1 MRNFY
6 SIFNSVPVRKP
17 KRSLFDLSFENKL
30 SLEFGDLVPIF
41 TKLVIPGDKFK
52 VTSEIM
58 MRTMPLV
65 APVMHRVNITTH
77 WFYVPL
83 RLIWNDFED
92 WQRLSAQQV
101 DQDGNPDP
109 SIPVYPDMQ
118 YVAPEANDLSSDNQS
133 PTIGTLAD
141 YLGFPNGVKFGTD
154 RRITQLPFRAYQLI
168 YNEWYRDENL
178 ITEVSIPKT
187 SGHLDAGASVNTSAA
202 LQIKNLVSIRRRAWE
217 KDYFTAA
224 LPNPQSGYDVRLPLG
239 DKAPIGF
246 KNDSIPTAELATADG
261 VYKRG
266 FGTSSSARAEYSRI
280 GADDVN
286 GLMNENLSQPLA
298 YDNSKHLFANL
309 ENATAATINSI
320 RRAFA
325 LQRWAEAT
333 ARGGKRY
340 REFLLSHFGVKSS
353 DARFQVPEFL
363 GGSVQPLNI
372 GEVVQT
378 SESTAA
384 SPQGTPTGRAFS
396 LGNVAGFKRYF
407 EEFGIVMGIMSVT
420 PRTAY
425 FQGIPKDWLK
435 RDAVDFYFP
444 EFAEIGEQE
453 IQNQEL
459 YALSSNPTG
468 TFGYAP
474 RYAEYKYYPSEVHGD
489 FRSSLKFWH
498 MAREFSS
505 EPSLN
510 GTFVT
515 IPTNVADRN
524 FPVDDGATPDQRL
537 YCEIYHNVKA
547 VRPMPKYGLPKM

>member
-1 MRNFY
+1 MRNFF

-30 SLEFGDLVPIF
+30 SLEFGSLVPIF

-52 VTSEIM
+52 IKSEIL

-101 DQDGNPDP
+101 DKDGNPDP

-118 YVAPEANDLSSDNQS
+118 YLQPNANQISADTQS
-133 PTIGTLAD
+133 PLDGSLAD
-141 YLGFPNGVKFGTD
+141 YLGFPSDVKFGTD
-154 RRITQLPFRAYQLI
+154 RRISQLPFRAYQLI

-178 ITEVSIPKT
+178 IDEVPIPKN
-187 SGHLDAGASVNTSAA
+187 SGHLDAGQISSQNA
-202 LQIKNLVSIRRRAWE
+202 LQIRRLTTLRRRAWE
-217 KDYFTAA
+217 KDYFTSA

-239 DKAPIGF
+239 DTAPIIF
-246 KNDSIPTAELATADG
+246 QNDSMTPEETISADG

-266 FGTSSSARAEYSRI
+266 QGSSPFARAEYSRI
-280 GADDVN
+280 GADDAN
-286 GLMNENLSQPLA
+286 GLMNENLTQPLA

-340 REFLLSHFGVKSS
+340 REFLLSHFGVRSS

-372 GEVVQT
+372 GEVLQT
-378 SESTAA
+378 SETTSE
-384 SPQGTPTGRAFS
+384 SPQGNPTGRAFS
-396 LGNVAGFKRYF
+396 LSGASGFKRYF

-425 FQGIPKDWLK
+425 YQGIPKDWLK

-459 YALSSNPTG
+459 YAKSSDPTG

-474 RYAEYKYYPSEVHGD
+474 RYSEYKYYPSEVHGD
-489 FRSSLKFWH
+489 FRGSLEYWHLARKFDN
-498 MAREFSS
+498 
-505 EPSLN
+505 PPQLN
-510 GTFVT
+510 GTFVEV
-515 IPTNVADRN
+515 PENVADRA
-524 FPVDDGATPDQRL
+524 FPVEAGATENQRL
-537 YCEIYHNVKA
+537 YCEIYHDVKA

>member
-30 SLEFGDLVPIF
+30 SLEFGDLVPMF
-41 TKLVIPGDKFK
+41 CKLVIPGDKFK
-52 VTSEIM
+52 VQSEIM
-58 MRTMPLV
+58 MRTMPLL

-101 DQDGNPDP
+101 DKQGNPDP
-109 SIPVYPDMQ
+109 SIPVYPDMS
-118 YVAPEANDLSSDNQS
+118 Y
-133 PTIGTLAD
+133 TIGPVGAGSNNDNYKIKVGSLAD
-141 YLGFPNGVKFGTD
+141 YLGFPNNVPFGPT
-154 RRITQLPFRAYQLI
+154 RRISQLPFRAYQLI

-178 ITEVSIPKT
+178 IPEIPILRT
-187 SGHLDAGASVNTSAA
+187 SGHIDNNSQPNAA
-202 LQIKNLVSIRRRAWE
+202 NIARLTALRRRAWE

-224 LPNPQSGYDVRLPLG
+224 LPSPQSGYDVRLPLG
-239 DKAPIGF
+239 DTAPIGF
-246 KNDSIPTAELATADG
+246 DNAFANGPSLVYGNNEQGGDYNVVIDANLGAHPVQDKSILDTQVGRTG
-261 VYKRG
+261 
-266 FGTSSSARAEYSRI
+266 
-280 GADDVN
+280 GAV
-286 GLMNENLSQPLA
+286 L
-298 YDNSKHLFANL
+298 DNSKSLFANL
-309 ENATAATINSI
+309 ADATAATVNSI

-340 REFLLSHFGVKSS
+340 REFLLSHFGVRSS
-353 DARFQVPEFL
+353 DARFQIPEFL

-378 SESTAA
+378 SATDPN
-384 SPQGTPTGRAFS
+384 SPQGNPAGRAFS
-396 LGNVAGFKRYF
+396 ISGASGFKRYF

-425 FQGIPKDWLK
+425 YQGIPKDWLK
-435 RDAVDFYFP
+435 RDAIDFYYP

-459 YALSSNPTG
+459 YAASNDPEG

-489 FRSSLKFWH
+489 FRTTLDYWHLARKFDN
-498 MAREFSS
+498 A
-505 EPSLN
+505 PQLN
-510 GTFVT
+510 QSFVEV
-515 IPTNVADRN
+515 PVNVADRI
-524 FPVDDGATPDQRL
+524 FPLEGTAAEEQRL
-537 YCEIYHNVKA
+537 YCEIYHDIKA

>member
-1 MRNFY
+1 MRNFF

-30 SLEFGDLVPIF
+30 SLEFGQLVPIF

-52 VTSEIM
+52 IKSEIL

-101 DQDGNPDP
+101 DSDGNPP
-109 SIPVYPDMQ
+109 SIPVYPDMSYTRGPIGQ
-118 YVAPEANDLSSDNQS
+118 GTPANNTVLTGS
-133 PTIGTLAD
+133 LAD
-141 YLGFPNGVKFGTD
+141 YLGFPSNVVFNAQ
-154 RRITQLPFRAYQLI
+154 RRMSQLPFRAYQLI

-178 ITEVSIPKT
+178 INEVPIPKN
-187 SGHLDAGASVNTSAA
+187 SGHLDNTTASTAAQIAGLTA
-202 LQIKNLVSIRRRAWE
+202 LRRRAWE

-239 DKAPIGF
+239 DTAPIQFDNSQGPSLVF
-246 KNDSIPTAELATADG
+246 GKNATTGKYTDNEDSRLAVHTDG
-261 VYKRG
+261 NNPSYLDG
-266 FGTSSSARAEYSRI
+266 EIASSYNE
-280 GADDVN
+280 
-286 GLMNENLSQPLA
+286 GLSL
-298 YDNSKHLFANL
+298 DNSKSLFANL
-309 ENATAATINSI
+309 QNATAATINSI

-340 REFLLSHFGVKSS
+340 REFLLSHFGVHSS

-372 GEVVQT
+372 GEVLQT
-378 SESTAA
+378 SETTTS

-396 LGNVAGFKRYF
+396 LSGASGFKRYF

-425 FQGIPKDWLK
+425 YQGIPKDWLK

-459 YALSSNPTG
+459 YAQSSDPTG

-474 RYAEYKYYPSEVHGD
+474 RYSEYKYYPSEVHGD
-489 FRSSLKFWH
+489 FRSSLEYWHLARKFDN
-498 MAREFSS
+498 
-505 EPSLN
+505 EPQLN
-510 GTFVT
+510 GTFVEV
-515 IPTNVADRN
+515 PANVADRA
-524 FPVDDGATPDQRL
+524 FPVSAGATQSQRL
-537 YCEIYHNVKA
+537 YCEIYHDVKA

>member
-30 SLEFGDLVPIF
+30 SLEFGDLVPMF
-41 TKLVIPGDKFK
+41 CKLVIPGDKFK
-52 VTSEIM
+52 VQSEIM
-58 MRTMPLV
+58 MRTMPLL

-101 DQDGNPDP
+101 DKQGNPDP
-109 SIPVYPDMQ
+109 SIPVYPDMEYYQ
-118 YVAPEANDLSSDNQS
+118 PNLNAGDAALHEVA
-133 PTIGTLAD
+133 IGSLAD
-141 YLGFPNGVKFGTD
+141 YLGFPNLVTFD
-154 RRITQLPFRAYQLI
+154 NNRRISQLPFRAYQLI

-178 ITEVSIPKT
+178 IPEVTVPKS
-187 SGHLDAGASVNTSAA
+187 SGA
-202 LQIKNLVSIRRRAWE
+202 LYGSQNELTIRNLVTLRRRAWE

-224 LPNPQSGYDVRLPLG
+224 LPSPQSGYDVRLPLG
-239 DKAPIGF
+239 DTAPIGF
-246 KNDSIPTAELATADG
+246 DNAFANGPSLVYGNDQNGGPYDEPLNANLAAHPLG
-261 VYKRG
+261 G
-266 FGTSSSARAEYSRI
+266 SSSPSKLDTQNARTG
-280 GADDVN
+280 GAV
-286 GLMNENLSQPLA
+286 L
-298 YDNSKHLFANL
+298 DNSKSLFANL
-309 ENATAATINSI
+309 ADATAATVNSI

-340 REFLLSHFGVKSS
+340 REFLLSHFGVRSS
-353 DARFQVPEFL
+353 DARFQIPEFL

-378 SESTAA
+378 SATDPN
-384 SPQGTPTGRAFS
+384 SPQGNPAGRAFS
-396 LGNVAGFKRYF
+396 ISGASGFKRYF

-425 FQGIPKDWLK
+425 YQGIPKDWLK
-435 RDAVDFYFP
+435 RDAIDFYYP

-459 YALSSNPTG
+459 YAASSDPEG

-489 FRSSLKFWH
+489 FRTTLDYWHLARKFDN
-498 MAREFSS
+498 A
-505 EPSLN
+505 PQLN
-510 GTFVT
+510 QTFVEV
-515 IPTNVADRN
+515 PQNVADRI
-524 FPVDDGATPDQRL
+524 FPLEGTAAEEQRL
-537 YCEIYHNVKA
+537 YCEIYHNIKA